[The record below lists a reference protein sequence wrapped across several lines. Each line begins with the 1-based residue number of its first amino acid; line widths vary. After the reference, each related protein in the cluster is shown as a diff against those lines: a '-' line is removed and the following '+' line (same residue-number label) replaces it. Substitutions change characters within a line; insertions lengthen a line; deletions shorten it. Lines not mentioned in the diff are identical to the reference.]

1 MKKNNSGFKY
11 TSGLI
16 QSRKFTNNVNLSAK
30 FTRRVLTLAFITRYV
45 QTLVMHQF
53 IHTLSFLSENDSL
66 EGPAMIVMTLAKIR
80 HRLFLEQWST
90 LVPVLYRYAA
100 PGCIILMRHTSN
112 TPILLI
118 VRRHLAHE
126 KSNGRK

>member
-1 MKKNNSGFKY
+1 MKKKNSGFKY

-30 FTRRVLTLAFITRYV
+30 FTRPVLTLAFITRHV

-53 IHTLSFLSENDSL
+53 IYTLSFLSENDSL

-80 HRLFLEQWST
+80 HRLLWST

-100 PGCIILMRHTSN
+100 PGCIILMHHISN
-112 TPILLI
+112 KKIMKNLTD
-118 VRRHLAHE
+118 ANE
-126 KSNGRK
+126 M